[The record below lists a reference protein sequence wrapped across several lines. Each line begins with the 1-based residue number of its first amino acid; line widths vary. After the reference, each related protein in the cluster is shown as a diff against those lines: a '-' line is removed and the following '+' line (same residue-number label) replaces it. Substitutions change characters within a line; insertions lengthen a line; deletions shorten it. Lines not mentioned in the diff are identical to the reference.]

1 MGLNVVV
8 ATPTHKANA
17 QITKALRAQG
27 AEGFEPMTIHRLL
40 GLEYAQCFN
49 TGTESFVRQ
58 KDGELV
64 RRRNQED
71 SPVEVVIVDETSML
85 SEEHYRWLLE
95 DAGDASVIFVGDD
108 RQLVPISDGKLCSAF
123 RDCDFNFRLD
133 KVMRHD
139 GAILNLATQ
148 IRKLAYGRPRY
159 EPADSQESQVI
170 VYTTQQHWLDAML
183 DVLTGDTS
191 MMNADH
197 ARVLCFNNKSVKR
210 FNQLVHAARFGED
223 APEYQPGMALITHSN
238 VQNPITGGP
247 LYPSAFDLTL
257 EDAERTRVLLPGL
270 GEDENWDCWRLLV
283 KSATDLHPVEIFAI
297 PREAEKEWNEHQRQI
312 SERAKKAEDRS
323 AERAAL
329 WRLWFTRKHKF
340 ASLQPAASLTVHKSQ
355 GSTFEHVFLCND
367 IDNSGKLVNRLAY
380 VGATRPSSSLHVFQ
394 P

>member
-1 MGLNVVV
+1 MKPTPEQQHCIDGIIAATAIPGSTSLLCGYAGTGKTFTTAQILKELSAMGLNVVV

-197 ARVLCFNNKSVKR
+197 ARVLCFNNKSVR
-210 FNQLVHAARFGED
+210 T
-223 APEYQPGMALITHSN
+223 ISN
-238 VQNPITGGP
+238 RINITGRINC
-247 LYPSAFDLTL
+247 YWF
-257 EDAERTRVLLPGL
+257 RR
-270 GEDENWDCWRLLV
+270 N
-283 KSATDLHPVEIFAI
+283 TDH
-297 PREAEKEWNEHQRQI
+297 N
-312 SERAKKAEDRS
+312 
-323 AERAAL
+323 
-329 WRLWFTRKHKF
+329 
-340 ASLQPAASLTVHKSQ
+340 
-355 GSTFEHVFLCND
+355 GS
-367 IDNSGKLVNRLAY
+367 S
-380 VGATRPSSSLHVFQ
+380 
-394 P
+394 